1 MRVQSEN
8 DYRIL
13 ASFSRRVKIFYHVTI
28 YFRCQMS
35 PRSQFPFLSY
45 LPISGFSLTS
55 QHRYPSVS
63 ECHGTM
69 QCCACSCYIPRR
81 FIFCISLFLEALV
94 GNYGFINENKFQ
106 GLR

>member
-28 YFRCQMS
+28 YFRCHMS
-35 PRSQFPFLSY
+35 PRSISVFELSSYFRFLFDVTTP
-45 LPISGFSLTS
+45 L
-55 QHRYPSVS
+55 PSVA

-94 GNYGFINENKFQ
+94 GNYGFINENNIQ

>member
-55 QHRYPSVS
+55 QHRYHQLLNVMARCSAVLVVVIFLDDLYSVYP
-63 ECHGTM
+63 C
-69 QCCACSCYIPRR
+69 
-81 FIFCISLFLEALV
+81 F
-94 GNYGFINENKFQ
+94 
-106 GLR
+106 